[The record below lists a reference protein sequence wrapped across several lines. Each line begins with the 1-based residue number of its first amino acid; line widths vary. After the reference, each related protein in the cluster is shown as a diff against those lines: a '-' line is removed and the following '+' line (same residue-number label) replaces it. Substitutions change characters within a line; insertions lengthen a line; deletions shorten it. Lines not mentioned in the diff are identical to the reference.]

1 MHNFKKLLV
10 WQKSVDLCIDVYK
23 IIQRFPE
30 IEKYALTVQISKSSV
45 SIPSNIAEGSGR
57 GSKLEFIQFLHIANG
72 SACELSTQVLIAQR
86 LGYINAEESIDI
98 ESKISEVQKMIFAL
112 KLKIQQE

>member
-1 MHNFKKLLV
+1 M
-10 WQKSVDLCIDVYK
+10 DLCIDVYK
-23 IIQRFPE
+23 LVQKFPD
-30 IEKYALTVQISKSSV
+30 IEKYSLTVQISKSSV

-72 SACELSTQVLIAQR
+72 SACELSTQVLLAQR
-86 LGYINAEESIDI
+86 LGYVSEDDSADI

-112 KLKIQQE
+112 KLKLQKD